1 MNIKRVLTTIIGL
14 PIIIAILIFSNTLIV
29 DLIVSVVA
37 CIAVYEYTKAAS
49 KETKIISWIPYLCA
63 VSIIFLHNTAVVE
76 KVSYIINSIGIP
88 LVLMILFL
96 HVIISNMKI
105 TFKDIS
111 YTLIG
116 TLYIIG
122 FIIFIP
128 IIYGIEGDI
137 CGKVLIWYVF
147 IAAWATDIFAYL
159 VGKHFGKHK
168 FSKVSPNKTIEG
180 CTAGIVATI
189 IISLIFTY
197 FINLYMAYEIS
208 YIFVMVMSIILSVAG
223 QVGDF
228 SASVIKRH
236 FDIKDYSNLFP
247 GHGGML
253 DRIDSLMF
261 IAPFAY
267 FAFMLFL
274 I

>member
-1 MNIKRVLTTIIGL
+1 MNIKRVLTTVIGL
-14 PIIIAILIFSNTLIV
+14 PIIIAILVLADKLVIDIIISI
-29 DLIVSVVA
+29 VA
-37 CIAVYEYTKAAS
+37 CVAVYEYTKAAS
-49 KETKIISWIPYLCA
+49 KEAKIISWIPYLLA
-63 VSIIFLHNTAVVE
+63 ISICFLHTPIFNEITNILGV
-76 KVSYIINSIGIP
+76 IGIP
-88 LVLMILFL
+88 LLLLILFL

-122 FIIFIP
+122 FILFIP
-128 IIYGIEGDI
+128 LTFGIEGEFS
-137 CGKVLIWYVF
+137 GKVLIWYIF
-147 IAAWATDIFAYL
+147 ISAWATDIFAYL
-159 VGKHFGKHK
+159 IGKHFGKHK

-180 CTAGIVATI
+180 CTAGIIATV

-197 FINLYMAYEIS
+197 FINKYMAYDIS
-208 YIFVMVMSIILSVAG
+208 YTLITIMSVILSVAG
-223 QVGDF
+223 QIGDF

-267 FAFMLFL
+267 FIFKLF
-274 I
+274 II

>member
-14 PIIIAILIFSNTLIV
+14 PIIIAILVLADTLLI
-29 DLIVSVVA
+29 DIIVSIVA
-37 CIAVYEYTKAAS
+37 CIAIYEYTKAAS
-49 KETKIISWIPYLCA
+49 KEAKVIAWIPYLLAIGIC
-63 VSIIFLHNTAVVE
+63 FLHTSMFENVVE
-76 KVSYIINSIGIP
+76 YISLIGIP
-88 LVLMILFL
+88 LILMILFL

-128 IIYGIEGDI
+128 LTFGLKGEIS
-137 CGKVLIWYVF
+137 GKVLIWYIF
-147 IAAWATDIFAYL
+147 ISAWATDIFAYL
-159 VGKHFGKHK
+159 IGKHFGKHK

-180 CTAGIVATI
+180 CVAGIIATM

-197 FINLYMAYEIS
+197 FINQYMAYEIS
-208 YIFVMVMSIILSVAG
+208 YLLVSVMSIILSVAG
-223 QVGDF
+223 QIGDF

-236 FDIKDYSNLFP
+236 FEIKDYSNLFP

-267 FAFMLFL
+267 FIFKLF
-274 I
+274 II

>member
-49 KETKIISWIPYLCA
+49 KEAKIISWIPYLCA

-116 TLYIIG
+116 TLYVIG

-168 FSKVSPNKTIEG
+168 FSKVSPNKSIEG
-180 CTAGIVATI
+180 CIGGILGAVILVLIYTFILNKYASLN
-189 IISLIFTY
+189 IS
-197 FINLYMAYEIS
+197 
-208 YIFVMVMSIILSVAG
+208 
-223 QVGDF
+223 
-228 SASVIKRH
+228 
-236 FDIKDYSNLFP
+236 
-247 GHGGML
+247 
-253 DRIDSLMF
+253 
-261 IAPFAY
+261 
-267 FAFMLFL
+267 
-274 I
+274 